1 MHRHSRVPP
10 YLAYCGPC
18 LPRLALIER
27 IIWSHKFTWSHSSI
41 LYFVDCKHRKNNG
54 QEPFQ
59 SQLLTHAECLT
70 HVRCFAPVANMI
82 SHEVQQQKQ
91 LRNTWVTHCTT
102 LSAGLVPVWWVWRFG
117 VALMRRKMVE
127 MLMPRSSVRSMRTT
141 SPAGRSS
148 EKLVKTQGVPGRNSA
163 ICCGVSVA
171 FKCRVPL
178 DMRRLPCHGPG
189 LRKLSDESMSN
200 SNQLQYTDTL
210 VIVLRDVIISC
221 CTVSVPGRCSW

>member
-1 MHRHSRVPP
+1 MIPFIHFIF
-10 YLAYCGPC
+10 C
-18 LPRLALIER
+18 RLQT
-27 IIWSHKFTWSHSSI
+27 SQ
-41 LYFVDCKHRKNNG
+41 NNG
-54 QEPFQ
+54 QEPWE

-102 LSAGLVPVWWVWRFG
+102 LNAGLVGLAVWRF

-163 ICCGVSVA
+163 ICCSVSVA
-171 FKCRVPL
+171 FKCRAPL

-189 LRKLSDESMSN
+189 LRKLGSGDIYVNYS
-200 SNQLQYTDTL
+200 TL
-210 VIVLRDVIISC
+210 IHWL
-221 CTVSVPGRCSW
+221 